1 MIFLLYIVLGLA
13 PSIIWLLFFLRKDVH
28 PESNRMIILVF
39 LLGMAIVPLVAIAEC
54 IPIGFHP
61 EGGAIKCF
69 LPSFFK
75 DFLPL
80 GGLLYIFLG
89 VATIEEIAKFLVI
102 KIKVLKSS
110 ELDEP

>member
-1 MIFLLYIVLGLA
+1 
-13 PSIIWLLFFLRKDVH
+13 
-28 PESNRMIILVF
+28 
-39 LLGMAIVPLVAIAEC
+39 MAIVPLVAIAEC

-110 ELDEP
+110 ELDEPLDIPLYMIIAALCFAAVENILVLSFPEKPLLIK